1 MASTSRSEERSEI
14 AFFDVSTTVPT
25 RVGQGRVI
33 LEFAAILV
41 SPRTLVELN
50 FYSTP
55 VRPANLSLIES
66 YNTRCNVASAPTFVD
81 IADRVYDIL
90 QGLSLSLSLSL
101 KTHALLW
108 GEFFLKKKN

>member
-33 LEFAAILV
+33 LEFAAM
-41 SPRTLVELN
+41 N

-108 GEFFLKKKN
+108 GEFFFKKKN

>member
-50 FYSTP
+50 CYSTP
-55 VRPANLSLIES
+55 VRPANLLLIES
-66 YNTRCNVASAPTFVD
+66 YNMRCKVASAPTFGD
-81 IADRVYDIL
+81 IAHRVYDIL
-90 QGLSLSLSLSL
+90 QGLSLSLSLS
-101 KTHALLW
+101 
-108 GEFFLKKKN
+108 